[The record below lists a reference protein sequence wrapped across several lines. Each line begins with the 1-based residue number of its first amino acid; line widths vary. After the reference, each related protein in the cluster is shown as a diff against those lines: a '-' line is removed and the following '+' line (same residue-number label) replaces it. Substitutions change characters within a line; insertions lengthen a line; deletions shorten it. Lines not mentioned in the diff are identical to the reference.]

1 MINAHYMKNIIRFCL
16 VFSFILATT
25 VCFSQEKTNTTTSIK
40 QTDEKVNVST
50 SKKDKKKKAKTPSS
64 KEKNVG
70 ISNKIAVSDHG
81 LPADKSG
88 TKKSTDK
95 AVLPKKQ

>member
-1 MINAHYMKNIIRFCL
+1 MKNIFRLCL

-40 QTDEKVNVST
+40 QTDVKVNVSS
-50 SKKDKKKKAKTPSS
+50 SKKDKKKKTKSPTS
-64 KEKNVG
+64 KNNTG

-81 LPADKSG
+81 LPADKSS
-88 TKKSTDK
+88 TKKNTEKDK
-95 AVLPKKQ
+95 AVVPKKQ